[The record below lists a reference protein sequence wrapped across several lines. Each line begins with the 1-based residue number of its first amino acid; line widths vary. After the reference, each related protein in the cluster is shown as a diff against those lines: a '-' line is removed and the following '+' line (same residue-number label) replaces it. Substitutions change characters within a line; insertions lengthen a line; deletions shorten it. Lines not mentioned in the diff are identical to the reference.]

1 MFPRVKRS
9 GKYQYLQ
16 IVENRRH
23 GSKVRQQV
31 IASLGRFDQLRE
43 SGQLDNL
50 TRALASLCRQVELVD
65 ASREGAIESR
75 AVRKLGPALVFDR
88 LWRSLGIDQELARL
102 LGGRKFDFAVERAVF
117 LTVLHRLFASGS
129 DRQAEQWQKEY
140 VIEGTEGLSLH
151 HLYRAMAWLGEELP
165 QSDQDGATPFSP
177 RCTKELIEEGLF
189 ARRRELFS
197 SLDVVFFD
205 TTSIYFEGDGG
216 ESLGRWGNSKDH
228 RPDLKQMVVGVVL
241 DGDGRPVCCE
251 LWPGNTTD
259 VKSLIPVVK
268 RLRERFDIGSVCVVA
283 DRGMVSEETISQLEG
298 LEGLSY
304 ILGARMRKQKEVNVE
319 VLSRGGRYRQ
329 VEIKGK
335 GAKAKAKAP
344 LKVKEVLVGEHR
356 YIVCYNEDQ
365 AKKDAG
371 DREVIVASLR
381 DKLKGGARQLVG
393 NKGYRKYLKAKGE
406 AFAIDEEKMKRE
418 ARYDGKW
425 VLRTNTDLSAEDV
438 ALKYKQLW
446 MVEFVFRTTK
456 SVLETRPIFHK
467 CDETI
472 RGHVFCSFLALILM
486 IELQERLRQRGSV
499 CEWNDIRR
507 DLEALQ
513 ETELVMNGQTY
524 YIRTP
529 MRGTCLDSLRATG
542 ISPPPTLRQ

>member
-1 MFPRVKRS
+1 MFPRVKQS

-16 IVENRRH
+16 IVKNRRY
-23 GSKVRQQV
+23 GNQVRQQV
-31 IASLGRFDQLRE
+31 IASLGRFDQLRQ

-50 TRALASLCRQVELVD
+50 TRALARLCRKVELVD
-65 ASREGAIESR
+65 ARREGAIESR

-88 LWRSLGIDQELARL
+88 LWKSLGMDQELAGL
-102 LGGRKFDFAVERAVF
+102 LSVRKFGFAVERAVF

-129 DRQAEQWQKEY
+129 DRQAEQWQQDY
-140 VIEGTEGLSLH
+140 VIEGVEGLSLH

-165 QSDQDGATPFSP
+165 ESEQKGATPFSP

-189 ARRRELFS
+189 ARRRDLLS

-216 ESLGRWGNSKDH
+216 ESLGCYGYSKDH

-268 RLRERFDIGSVCVVA
+268 RLKARFEIGTVCVVA
-283 DRGMVSEETISQLEG
+283 DRGMVSQETIEWLEEH
-298 LEGLSY
+298 EGLSY
-304 ILGARMRKQKEVNVE
+304 ILGARMRKQKEVNTE
-319 VLSRGGRYRQ
+319 VLSRGGRYQQ
-329 VEIKGK
+329 VEVKGK
-335 GAKAKAKAP
+335 GSKAPAP
-344 LKVKEVLVGEHR
+344 LKVKEVLVAERR

-365 AKKDAG
+365 ARKDAN
-371 DREVIVASLR
+371 DREAIVASLK
-381 DKLKGGARQLVG
+381 DKLKGGAKQLVG
-393 NKGYRKYLKAKGE
+393 NKGYRKYLKAKDRG
-406 AFAIDEEKMKRE
+406 FAIDEDKIKRE

-425 VLRTNTDLSAEDV
+425 VLRTNTDLSAKEV

-446 MVEFVFRTTK
+446 MVELVFRTTK

-513 ETELVMNGQTY
+513 ETELVMNDQTY
-524 YIRTP
+524 YLRTP
-529 MRGTCLDSLRATG
+529 LRGTCLDSLRATG
-542 ISPPPTLRQ
+542 IPSPPTLRQ

>member
-16 IVENRRH
+16 IVENRRY
-23 GSKVRQQV
+23 GNQVRQQV

-50 TRALASLCRQVELVD
+50 TRALARLCRQVELID
-65 ASREGAIESR
+65 AQREGSIKSLG
-75 AVRKLGPALVFDR
+75 VRKLGPALVFDR
-88 LWRSLGIDQELARL
+88 LWQSLGIAEELAGL
-102 LGGRKFDFAVERAVF
+102 LADRKFGFAIERAVF
-117 LTVLHRLFASGS
+117 VTVLHRLFASGS
-129 DRQAEQWQKEY
+129 DRQAEQWYREF
-140 VIEGTEGLSLH
+140 VIEGVEGLSLH

-165 QSDQDGATPFSP
+165 ESEQEGATLFSP
-177 RCTKELIEEGLF
+177 RCSKELIEEGLF
-189 ARRRELFS
+189 ARRRDLFS

-216 ESLGRWGNSKDH
+216 ENLGRYGNSKDH

-241 DGDGRPVCCE
+241 DGAGRPVCCE

-259 VKSLIPVVK
+259 VKSLMPVVK
-268 RLRERFDIGSVCVVA
+268 RLRRRFAIGSVCVVA
-283 DRGMVSEETISQLEG
+283 DRGMVSKETIEQLEE

-304 ILGARMRKQKEVNVE
+304 ILGARMRKQKEVNAE

-329 VEIKGK
+329 VTVKGK
-335 GAKAKAKAP
+335 GGKAPAP
-344 LKVKEVLVGEHR
+344 LKVKEVLVAERR

-371 DREVIVASLR
+371 DREAIVASLK

-393 NKGYRKYLKAKGE
+393 NKGYRKYLKARSRG
-406 AFAIDEEKMKRE
+406 FAIDEDKIKRE

-425 VLRTNTDLSAEDV
+425 VLRTNTDLSAQEV

-446 MVEFVFRTTK
+446 MVELVFRTTK

-472 RGHVFCSFLALILM
+472 RGHVFYSFLALTLM
-486 IELQERLRQRGSV
+486 IELQERLRQRGSA

-513 ETELVMNGQTY
+513 ETELVMNDQTY
-524 YIRTP
+524 YLRTP
-529 MRGTCLDSLRATG
+529 LHGTCLASLRAVG
-542 ISPPPTLRQ
+542 VAPPPTLRQ